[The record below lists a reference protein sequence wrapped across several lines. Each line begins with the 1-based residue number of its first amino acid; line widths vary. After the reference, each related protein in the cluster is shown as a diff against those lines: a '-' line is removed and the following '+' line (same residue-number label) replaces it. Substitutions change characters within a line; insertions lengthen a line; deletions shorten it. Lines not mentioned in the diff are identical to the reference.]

1 MEPVER
7 SKERSGAP
15 SLGQRTAMRMIK
27 DERDE
32 VVLVYETEPSKTN
45 PAPSALVF
53 ESRKECSR
61 LERYPSEWRRLTPT
75 ELLALRTG
83 H

>member
-1 MEPVER
+1 MEPLER

-45 PAPSALVF
+45 QSPPTLVF
-53 ESRKECSR
+53 ESRRECSR
-61 LERYPSEWRRLTPT
+61 LERFPSEWRRLTPT